1 MTNFAFFGMYCL
13 PLNKQTNERKFVE
26 MNISLTEKQN
36 QTINTDKIG
45 IFNQYF
51 AELKIGNKFHFAGFL
66 KGDDVVRMFS
76 MSDVYVMPSVSEP
89 FGISPLEAMRS
100 NVPVIISNQSGVAEI
115 LKHAVKVDFWD
126 VDAIANAIYG
136 LVNYTGLSKMF
147 RRYGRSEVENLKWE
161 NAAFKVKN
169 VYESAINNT
178 ILE

>member
-1 MTNFAFFGMYCL
+1 
-13 PLNKQTNERKFVE
+13 
-26 MNISLTEKQN
+26 
-36 QTINTDKIG
+36 
-45 IFNQYF
+45 
-51 AELKIGNKFHFAGFL
+51 
-66 KGDDVVRMFS
+66 
-76 MSDVYVMPSVSEP
+76 
-89 FGISPLEAMRS
+89 MRS